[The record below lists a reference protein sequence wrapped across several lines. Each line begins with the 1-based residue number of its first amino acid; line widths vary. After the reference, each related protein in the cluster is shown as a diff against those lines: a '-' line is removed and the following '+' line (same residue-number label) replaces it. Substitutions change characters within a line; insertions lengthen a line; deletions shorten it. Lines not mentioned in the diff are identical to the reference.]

1 MKVYIFILLLLFCSI
16 LRAEKQILVPV
27 FDNYPNIFTN
37 KDGKADGIFIEL
49 IKEIAKREN
58 WQLNFVPMSF
68 NEALN
73 KARENKSV
81 LLCGLQHTFERS
93 QFLEYN
99 KVPVLISWS
108 SLSIKANSKIND
120 IIDLQDKPIGI
131 VKSDGSITKLLDTL
145 NTLGIKPKIIYLD
158 NFNEVLDL
166 LKKNKIIGTILIH
179 KNTEINE
186 IEGISLKSLISFKPG
201 FSYYAFSKEDARE
214 YLPKID
220 KYLSE
225 WKIDE
230 ESIYYKTLNKWLIN
244 DNKDNFLIII
254 IGIILLLTV
263 IYFILKRMNKSNSNK

>member
-131 VKSDGSITKLLDTL
+131 VKSVVSITKLLDTL
-145 NTLGIKPKIIYLD
+145 NTLRIKPKIIYLD

-179 KNTEINE
+179 KNKEINE

>member
-1 MKVYIFILLLLFCSI
+1 MKVYIFILLFLICST

-81 LLCGLQHTFERS
+81 LLCGVQYTNERS

-99 KVPVLISWS
+99 KVPILISWS
-108 SLSIKANSKIND
+108 SLSVKNNSNIND

-131 VKSDGSITKLLDTL
+131 IKSDASINKLLDTL
-145 NTLGIKPKIIYLD
+145 NILGIKPKIIYLD
-158 NFNEVLDL
+158 NFNEILDL
-166 LKKNKIIGTILIH
+166 LKKHKIIGTILIH
-179 KNTEINE
+179 KNTEIKE
-186 IEGISLKSLISFKPG
+186 IEGIKLKSLINFKPG
-201 FSYYAFSKEDARE
+201 FSLFAFSKADAIE
-214 YLPKID
+214 YLPIID

-225 WKIDE
+225 WKSDE

-244 DNKDNFLIII
+244 NNDNYLFIII
-254 IGIILLLTV
+254 IGILVLITV
-263 IYFILKRMNKSNSNK
+263 SYIFIRRILKRNYKI

>member
-1 MKVYIFILLLLFCSI
+1 MKVYIFILLFLLSSI

-27 FDNYPNIFTN
+27 FDNYPSIFVN
-37 KDGKADGIFIEL
+37 KDGKPDGIFIEL

-108 SLSIKANSKIND
+108 SLSVTKNSNIKD
-120 IIDLQDKPIGI
+120 LFDLQDKIIGI

-145 NTLGIKPKIIYLD
+145 NILGIKPKIIYLD
-158 NFNEVLDL
+158 NFNEILDL
-166 LKKNKIIGTILIH
+166 LKRNKIIGTILIL

-244 DNKDNFLIII
+244 NNKDNFLIII

>member
-1 MKVYIFILLLLFCSI
+1 MNKYVFILLFLLCSF

-27 FDNYPNIFTN
+27 FENYPSIFIN
-37 KDGKADGIFIEL
+37 ENGEEDGIFIDL

-58 WQLNFVPMSF
+58 WKLNFLHMSF
-68 NEALN
+68 NEAMQ

-81 LLCGLQHTFERS
+81 LLCGLQYTFERS

-108 SLSIKANSKIND
+108 TLSVSNNSNINS
-120 IIDLQDKPIGI
+120 IFDLHDKQIGI
-131 VKSDGSITKLLDTL
+131 VKSDANTTKLLDTL
-145 NTLGIKPKIIYLD
+145 KVLGIKPKFVYLD
-158 NFNEVLDL
+158 HFSEVLDL
-166 LKKNKIIGTILIH
+166 LKKNKIIGTLLIH

-186 IEGISLKSLISFKPG
+186 IEGIRLKSLISFKPG
-201 FSYYAFSKEDARE
+201 FSYFAFSKADAKD
-214 YLPKID
+214 YLSVID

-244 DNKDNFLIII
+244 DNNDYLFIII
-254 IGIILLLTV
+254 IGIIVLLAT
-263 IYFILKRMNKSNSNK
+263 IFILLRIRKRNFYK

>member
-1 MKVYIFILLLLFCSI
+1 MKVYIFILLFLLSSI

-81 LLCGLQHTFERS
+81 LLCGLQYTFERS

-99 KVPVLISWS
+99 RVPILISWS

-131 VKSDGSITKLLDTL
+131 VKSDANTTKLLDTL
-145 NTLGIKPKIIYLD
+145 NVLGIKPKFVYLD
-158 NFNEVLDL
+158 HFSEVLDL

-201 FSYYAFSKEDARE
+201 FSFFAFSKADGKE
-214 YLPKID
+214 YLPIID

-225 WKIDE
+225 WKSDE
-230 ESIYYKTLNKWLIN
+230 ESIYNKTLNKWLID
-244 DNKDNFLIII
+244 DNNHYLFIII
-254 IGIILLLTV
+254 IGIIVLLAT
-263 IYFILKRMNKSNSNK
+263 IFILLRIRKRNFYK